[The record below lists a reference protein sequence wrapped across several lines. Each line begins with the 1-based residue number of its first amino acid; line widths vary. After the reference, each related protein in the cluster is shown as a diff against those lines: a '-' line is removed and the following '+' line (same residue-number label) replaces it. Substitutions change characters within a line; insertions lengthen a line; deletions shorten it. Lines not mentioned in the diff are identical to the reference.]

1 MDRAYLLKVVLF
13 YFGLGVLLMLN
24 RFFGGAVSGEFQ
36 FFANVALLV
45 IAAASI
51 LILLFSRLK
60 SSRARDKNATA
71 AARAELLKEVEKK
84 IVDSR

>member
-13 YFGLGVLLMLN
+13 YFALGLLLTIN

-36 FFANVALLV
+36 FFANVALLL

-51 LILLFSRLK
+51 LVLLFRQLK
-60 SSRARDKNATA
+60 ASRARDRTASA
-71 AARAELLKEVEKK
+71 AARAALLKEIEKK
-84 IVDSR
+84 VVR